1 MFPREESWRSA
12 VFGAVIGAII
22 TVMFLKFLENEG
34 AAQRAEREIRRQDD
48 LTDEPQKRPQEHDER
63 NG

>member
-1 MFPREESWRSA
+1 MFPPKESWRSA

-22 TVMFLKFLENEG
+22 TVLFLKFLENER
-34 AAQRAEREIRRQDD
+34 AAEREIRRQDD
-48 LTDEPQKRPQEHDER
+48 LTEPQKRPQEHDER